1 MPYAMLDKN
10 NRIVMWSYDKLD
22 NCDVEFSNGEYIDEN
37 CTDGLDDFVVENGK
51 AVYSP
56 LPVKQILKLEKEL
69 KEDDYIA
76 SKFVRSLVNCDSI
89 ADILKLILQFRAEY
103 GKRFA
108 ENEEKAARIN
118 ELESDK

>member
-22 NCDVEFSNGEYIDEN
+22 NCDVEFSNGDYIDKN
-37 CTDGLDDFVVENGK
+37 CTDGLDDFVIENGK

-56 LPVKQILKLEKEL
+56 TPEKETAKLMSEL

-76 SKFVRSLVNCDSI
+76 SKFIRALITEDDIDIQELIARYRS
-89 ADILKLILQFRAEY
+89 EY
-103 GKRFA
+103 RSRLEQNNK
-108 ENEEKAARIN
+108 KVARIN
-118 ELESDK
+118 ELS